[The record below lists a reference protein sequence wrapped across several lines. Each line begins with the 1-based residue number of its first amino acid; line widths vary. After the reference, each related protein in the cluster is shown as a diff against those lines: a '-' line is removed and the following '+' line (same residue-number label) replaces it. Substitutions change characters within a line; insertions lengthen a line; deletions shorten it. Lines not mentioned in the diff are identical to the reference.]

1 MNFKNMVRRTK
12 AEAEQTKHELLDAA
26 IVLFL
31 RQGIANTTLKD
42 IADEAGKTRGA
53 IYWHFD
59 NKDAVIQ
66 ALWDRNAD
74 TFYQAF
80 SNLVIQCSPPDTV
93 IKFRREIKLILQHL
107 ISGEEFGRVARILIH
122 NVEFTD
128 EQTELQ
134 LFLTSKKDDFVMALE
149 SAFRALKKHQSL
161 KVKLEPELLAQS
173 LFSYILGL
181 INNYLK
187 PGNDSLDLIQHGD
200 TLIDLFLDS
209 VVKD

>member
-1 MNFKNMVRRTK
+1 MVRRTK
-12 AEAEQTKHELLDAA
+12 QEAEKTRHELLDAA

-42 IADEAGKTRGA
+42 IADKAGKTRGA

-66 ALWDRNAD
+66 ALWERNAD

-80 SNLVIQCSPPDTV
+80 SNLVAQSTPPDAAL
-93 IKFRREIKLILQHL
+93 KFRQEIKNILHSVL
-107 ISGEEFGRVARILIH
+107 GDEEYGQVIRIIIH

-134 LFLTSKKDDFVMALE
+134 LFLTSKKDDFVRALE
-149 SAFRALKKHQSL
+149 SSFRALEKHKAL
-161 KVKLEPELLAQS
+161 KVTLEPELLAQG
-173 LFSYILGL
+173 LFSYIHGL
-181 INNYLK
+181 IYNHLK
-187 PGNDSLDLIQHGD
+187 PGNDSLDLNEHGD
-200 TLIDLFLDS
+200 TLIDLLLDS
-209 VVKD
+209 VLEGNWT